1 MASSRGGEYSFVVA
15 VLESRGIGR
24 EESVATLDRDTGTM
38 DLIQVRF
45 GFQVSSTESVEYH
58 LFHFTARGWAIITRR
73 LSDLREDAA
82 PHEPPQP
89 GACSRYVV
97 DVSAPASAKFAASK
111 SLLVQCI
118 QDEFSGVP
126 IEPVLRKYWNEEA
139 GKCLVTFSEGA
150 DEAGGDYMRDF
161 LFGY

>member
-1 MASSRGGEYSFVVA
+1 MVASSHGGESSFVVA

-118 QDEFSGVP
+118 QDEFPGGVS
-126 IEPVLRKYWNEEA
+126 IEPVLRRYCDEEA
-139 GKCLVTFSEGA
+139 GGCFVAFSWGS
-150 DEAGGDYMRDF
+150 R
-161 LFGY
+161 